1 MSLTLDGS
9 TRIVGT
15 EFIKLE
21 ITGSSNLATES
32 YVNTAIINGGGGG
45 GEGVNL
51 SNYYNK
57 SETDTLLNNKYNKSE
72 TDTLLNNKYDKT
84 ETDTLL
90 NNKLNINNPQDISGV
105 MRLGHVLGTS
115 KIILNAVSW

>member
-1 MSLTLDGS
+1 MSSLRLDGATS
-9 TRIVGT
+9 FIGT

-21 ITGSSNLATES
+21 ITGSSNLATEEF
-32 YVNTAIINGGGGG
+32 VNTAIINGGGGG
-45 GEGVNL
+45 GVNL

-72 TDTLLNNKYDKT
+72 TDTLLDNKYDKT

-90 NNKLNINNPQDISGV
+90 NNK
-105 MRLGHVLGTS
+105 
-115 KIILNAVSW
+115 